1 MQQHG
6 CKHWVNQ
13 VLYERLH
20 IVCFQ
25 LYDILELAK
34 SIYSFRS
41 QDSDCLCGAEW
52 KGAHRDLLG
61 GLEVFFQYFSIY
73 LSAVDVSSFIYE
85 SMLSHSVVSNFSES

>member
-20 IVCFQ
+20 IVYFQ

-41 QDSDCLCGAEW
+41 QDSDSLCGPVSGKE
-52 KGAHRDLLG
+52 HRDLLG
-61 GLEVFFQYFSIY
+61 GLEVFFQYFSVY
-73 LSAVDVSSFIYE
+73 LSATDVSSFIYA
-85 SMLSHSVVSNFSES
+85 SMLSHSVVSNSSES